1 MAGEKRSPV
10 YEEALMQELAYAIA
24 HIAHAEQH
32 LLEIDSQ
39 LSEPK
44 LAQRIDKL
52 RMSRKALGEVL
63 LEVAGLRGHGG
74 GGEERS
80 AAESLW
86 CTLKH
91 LSMAIVHCDEC
102 AEKVTRR
109 LVEKA
114 SAGDVSGARELLA
127 QLSKIYATR
136 REALGILMELLRG
149 EELRGESVE
158 AVRCR
163 EDLCVE

>member
-1 MAGEKRSPV
+1 MADSRRSPV
-10 YEEALMQELAYAIA
+10 YEEALLQELIYAIA

-39 LSEPK
+39 LGEPR
-44 LAQRIDKL
+44 LVAHIDKL

-63 LEVAGLRGHGG
+63 LEVAGIRQSGG
-74 GGEERS
+74 GGVERT

-102 AEKVTRR
+102 AEKVARR
-109 LVEKA
+109 LVERLSSGDA
-114 SAGDVSGARELLA
+114 SGPRELLG
-127 QLSKIYATR
+127 QLSKIYEVR
-136 REALGILMELLRG
+136 REAFSMLVDLLRESG
-149 EELRGESVE
+149 LEGESVE

-163 EDLCVE
+163 EDLCAE